1 MDLLSAI
8 YFSIMTHLR
17 QGKKVSIDVTG
28 DMDSCPVALRRGL
41 LEAVPIVRLG
51 LTSVMQR
58 VTTAYPG
65 RVETWGCLVATST
78 RREYVFVT

>member
-28 DMDSCPVALRRGL
+28 DMDSSPVALRRGL
-41 LEAVPIVRLG
+41 LEAVPIMRLG